1 MGAVNQENG
10 CHFCSWLKAK
20 CGKLRGILKDFGYT
34 AKKLAEDDPRRVIH
48 SIKVGI
54 AITLVSLFYYF
65 EPLYEGFGV
74 SAMWAVLTVVV
85 VFEYSVGAT
94 LGKGVNRVVATIFGG
109 LLGVGAHRI
118 ACLWEDKV
126 EPIILG
132 LFVFLQAAIFTYLR
146 FFPKLK
152 ARYDYGL
159 MICILT
165 FSLVSVSGYREDEV
179 IDMAHR
185 RISTILIG
193 TSTAVLTCIIICPV
207 WAGRDLHILTAN
219 NVEKL
224 GIFLDE
230 FGVEYFKTTGGGIS
244 DEKKESMEEF
254 RAVLV
259 SKNSEDSLVN
269 FANWEPRNGWFRYRH
284 PWTQYQKIGNLARH
298 CACII
303 EALNDYLHAESQA
316 RQEVKSRFKE
326 ICTRMSS
333 ESGKALKELSW
344 AINTMTQPPSST
356 KSHIEASKLAAKDL
370 NSTPGMSF
378 WKDNELS
385 EVMPVATVASLLV
398 DVVASAEKIAESV
411 HELATLANFKSP
423 EDAKVAPNEKPKLT
437 KQGTLMPRWPSKGAD
452 HVVAIEGLSSPCF
465 PKCKDPPPLTMV
477 QQSGE

>member
-10 CHFCSWLKAK
+10 CHFCSWLKDK
-20 CGKLRGILKDFGYT
+20 CEKLRGILKDFGYT

-132 LFVFLQAAIFTYLR
+132 LFVFLQ
-146 FFPKLK
+146 
-152 ARYDYGL
+152 
-159 MICILT
+159 
-165 FSLVSVSGYREDEV
+165 
-179 IDMAHR
+179 
-185 RISTILIG
+185 
-193 TSTAVLTCIIICPV
+193 
-207 WAGRDLHILTAN
+207 
-219 NVEKL
+219 
-224 GIFLDE
+224 E
-230 FGVEYFKTTGGGIS
+230 FGVEYFRTTGGGIS

-259 SKNSEDSLVN
+259 SKNIEDSLVN

-303 EALNDYLHAESQA
+303 DVLNDYLHAESQA
-316 RQEVKSRFKE
+316 RKEVKSRFEE

-370 NSTPGMSF
+370 NSTLGMRF
-378 WKDNELS
+378 WKDNEFS

-465 PKCKDPPPLTMV
+465 PKCKDPPSLTMV